1 MRKLLGLL
9 LLFGIAALGWGQ
21 AISVNGGSIQGTI
34 TDTSGAVVANAAV
47 VVTST
52 DEGTTRTLKTD
63 KAGFYSVGPLNPGPY
78 TVVVSG
84 TGYESLSVKTVIRTG
99 TVTSG
104 DYKLTVGSAETTI
117 EVSATALQVNTD
129 QMGVAAVISR
139 EQIDTLPL
147 NGHNIL
153 DVAQLQPGVLLQSG
167 QTFDPTKAG
176 YSAISVGGVS
186 GRTTRI
192 LLDGQDI
199 TDETVGTTIFNVST
213 GAIDEFQLNQSTQ
226 DVSGEITSTGQV
238 LMSTRSGTNQYHGE
252 LFYDFQDYRTGFAAT
267 TGGFNSPFQRNNFGG
282 NFGGPIIKDKLFIFA
297 DVERIKQ
304 DEQGAATTSPT
315 FSTIQ
320 NEFPFVPAPFRDTYT
335 TGRMDYNG
343 FKGSHWFARVSYGV
357 NSSDSNFSELYA
369 LYKNRDNVP
378 AIDGGV
384 DFVTG
389 RFTHSFR
396 GGYEKFHNLLSD
408 GTAGLTSIYNPT
420 SILGIPV
427 TLSDSTDGFFAGP
440 NYLAPQGTFQSDK
453 QLRYDGTW
461 TRGSHSIKFGASMNR
476 ILGGG
481 FAEFYGPS
489 LYTVFGPGTLL
500 PGGNA
505 ADPLN
510 GYSAEEYVLGNGNG
524 LFTEKPG
531 FGLSG
536 GGEEDWR
543 SAAYVGDSWKVASY
557 MTIIGGLRWS
567 VDTDRANQ
575 DLSTP
580 LCSSVNPA
588 YQFTGCTGN
597 TPLFDQFQAGLG
609 AKTHQPYANFGPQL
623 GFVFSPGDH
632 KTSLHGGIGIFYESD
647 IFNNTS
653 NARSAVV
660 NANGNFFNFATVC
673 GGVNSLTLPNGQA
686 VNSVNGVPLST
697 ICGES
702 IAQAAPQITLLKAQY
717 QAASQTGGPNP
728 SYIGNGGG
736 LRAAGVY
743 AAPYVNPYSIQ
754 INGGIEHEIHKGT
767 ILDVNYVHNATLKI
781 PLLIDV
787 NHVGA
792 ARTLNVAAAQAAIA
806 TTLAN
811 CGAPSINAA
820 IMQGGCSSGS
830 GPNGNASIVDFARN
844 GLDSGNQFD
853 GGNPASFQQTAMAAF
868 PGVNP
873 NVGLGEFILP
883 VGRSG
888 YDALQMSLREQA
900 SHPLPGIVSSNIQIS
915 YTLSRSV
922 NPISTAN
929 GQNPSDQFFNALPW
943 DFDNPNEFMGRS
955 NLDHTNELSF
965 GGSAALKYGLHAA
978 IIAHFNSAQATSL
991 SLDNTSGAAGEIFRT
1006 DVTGDGS
1013 TGDLVPGTLPGS
1025 YMHEV
1030 KGAGLNKLINN
1041 YNMTHAGQPTPAGQ
1055 ALITAGLFTQS
1066 QLLALNG
1073 VQQQIATAPTTPLNN
1088 AALRAF
1094 DMNFSYPIS
1103 LRRFREGVSL
1113 EPGIALYNVF
1123 NMSNFGALNGVLA
1136 NVADAG
1142 GTVGTVNNFLNGPNN
1157 LAVENGLRVQRGSGT
1172 YDLGAPRSTEFQLK
1186 LNF

>member
-1 MRKLLGLL
+1 MT
-9 LLFGIAALGWGQ
+9 ALGWGQ

-34 TDTSGAVVANAAV
+34 TDPSGAVVANAAV

-52 DEGTTRTLKTD
+52 DEGTTRALKTD

-78 TVVVSG
+78 TLAISG
-84 TGYESLSVKTVIRTG
+84 AGYDSLSVKTTIRTG

-238 LMSTRSGTNQYHGE
+238 LMSTRSGTNKYHGS

-282 NFGGPIIKDKLFIFA
+282 NFGGPIIKDKLFFFA

-304 DEQGAATTSPT
+304 DEEGAATTSPT
-315 FSTIQ
+315 FSSIQ
-320 NEFPFVPAPFRDTYT
+320 NQYPFVPAPFRDTYT

-343 FKGSHWFARVSYGV
+343 FKGSHWFARVAYGV

-396 GGYEKFHNLLSD
+396 GGYEKFHNLLTD

-420 SILGIPV
+420 SILGVPV
-427 TLSDSTDGFFAGP
+427 TLSDTTDGFYAGP
-440 NYLAPQGTFQSDK
+440 NYLAPQGTYQSDK

-461 TRGSHSIKFGASMNR
+461 TKGNHSIKFGASMNR

-489 LYTVFGPGTLL
+489 LYTEFGPGNLL
-500 PGGNA
+500 PGGNP
-505 ADPLN
+505 ADPIN
-510 GYSAEEYVLGNGNG
+510 GYSAKDYILGNGNG

-557 MTIIGGLRWS
+557 MTVIAGVRWS

-575 DLSTP
+575 DLGTP
-580 LCSSVNPA
+580 LCSSVNPT
-588 YQFTGCTGN
+588 YQFAGCTGN
-597 TPLFDQFQAGLG
+597 TPLFDQYQAGLG
-609 AKTHQPYANFGPQL
+609 AKTHQPYANFGPQV

-632 KTSLHGGIGIFYESD
+632 KTSIHGGAGIFYESD

-660 NANGNFFNFATVC
+660 NANGNFFNSTGIC
-673 GGVNSLTLPNGQA
+673 GGTNSLTLPNGQI

-702 IAQAAPQITLLKAQY
+702 IAQAAPQIAIVKAEY

-736 LRAAGVY
+736 LKSTGIY
-743 AAPYVNPYSIQ
+743 GAPFVNPYSIQ
-754 INGGIEHEIHKGT
+754 INGGVEHEIHKGT

-792 ARTLNVAAAQAAIA
+792 ARFLNVAAAQAAI
-806 TTLAN
+806 TRTLAS
-811 CGAPSINAA
+811 CGAASISAA
-820 IMQGGCSSGS
+820 IAPGGCPSGS
-830 GPNGNASIVDFARN
+830 GPNGNASIVDFATN

-853 GGNPASFQQTAMAAF
+853 GGYPAQVQGTPLAAF
-868 PGVNP
+868 AGANP

-888 YDALQMSLREQA
+888 YDALQMSLRQQA
-900 SHPLPGIVSSNIQIS
+900 SHPLPGIVSSNVQIS

-922 NPISTAN
+922 NPIGGTNAA
-929 GQNPSDQFFNALPW
+929 DQFFNSLPY

-965 GGSAALKYGLHAA
+965 GGSAALKYGLRTA

-991 SLDNTSGAAGEIFRT
+991 TLDNSSGANGEIFRT
-1006 DVTGDGS
+1006 DVTGDGT
-1013 TGDLVPGTLPGS
+1013 TGDIVPGTLPGY
-1025 YMHEV
+1025 YMHQV
-1030 KGAGLNKLINN
+1030 KGAGLNKLISN
-1041 YNMTHAGQPTPAGQ
+1041 YNTTHAGQATPAGQ
-1055 ALITAGLFTQS
+1055 ALISAGLFTQS
-1066 QLLALNG
+1066 QLYALNG
-1073 VQQQIATAPTTPLNN
+1073 VQQQIATAPSTPLNN
-1088 AALRAF
+1088 AALRAL
-1094 DMNFSYPIS
+1094 DMNFSYPITLS
-1103 LRRFREGVSL
+1103 RFREGLSL

-1123 NMSNFGALNGVLA
+1123 NMSNFGSLGGQLA

-1142 GTVGTVNNFLNGPNN
+1142 GTVGSVNNFLNGPNN
-1157 LAVENGLRVQRGSGT
+1157 MAVENGLRVQRGSGT